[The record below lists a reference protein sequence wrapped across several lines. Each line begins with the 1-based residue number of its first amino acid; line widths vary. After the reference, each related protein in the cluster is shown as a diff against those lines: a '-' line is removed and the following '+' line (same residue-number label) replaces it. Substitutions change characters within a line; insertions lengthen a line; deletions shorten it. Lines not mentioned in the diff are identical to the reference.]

1 MHIAAMKPES
11 IDINDLD
18 KNIVEKEEKIQRDQI
33 R

>member
-18 KNIVEKEEKIQRDQI
+18 KNIVEKEKKFKESLS
-33 R
+33 